1 MALISRTPQ
10 SYELEL
16 YWIKGNAWLAK
27 TLSFESAWSNTRDV
41 HVDIGIVSGVIYNWL
56 VLKMV
61 NLCTYLSAE
70 NQQ

>member
-1 MALISRTPQ
+1 MNKRKRITHKNLV
-10 SYELEL
+10 
-16 YWIKGNAWLAK
+16 
-27 TLSFESAWSNTRDV
+27 FESAWDNTRDV